1 MAAAQGQDVIKV
13 GAFIGMHGGIDPIR
27 TSTSKTTTS
36 DVSSHPTY
44 ECKISATELPD
55 GTKLF
60 APSNLG
66 YQYISSHIDISP
78 MIHGI
83 HKEYVELK
91 EKPPDYIKYCLEK
104 NNGIEKQHVD
114 MVNKYLDH
122 DRRALD
128 KSPETRLAQR
138 PKRFEFG
145 ELITLKPRI
154 KWKEHSHYITQ
165 KKYETHESDV
175 PPSSI
180 MFFCQEPLSEQSLE
194 DAKDAL
200 SGIRKLRKYTYTCQ
214 YDEQSRIYSIVFT
227 EDEYMI
233 AFEFILQ
240 IINTVLQAV
249 LPGRRYELSIFDFS
263 CSELFFDDALE
274 DELEGLTP
282 TFLYC
287 NNDGM
292 TYGTIHT
299 DVVSRHIDDKQ
310 RLAFA
315 GEYEGSPG
323 RRMRSEFKPDQTGP
337 SHTPSPAHPPTPYIV
352 IRLDDPIKEF
362 LDLDTRGEP
371 RSRSVSPPG
380 GRLGG
385 RGGRTRI
392 RKKTHRKRN
401 TRRRRNGRF
410 RAKGSNRRTR
420 K

>member
-1 MAAAQGQDVIKV
+1 MAAAQGPDVIKV
-13 GAFIGMHGGIDPIR
+13 GAFIGMHGGIDPRR
-27 TSTSKTTTS
+27 TSSKTTTS
-36 DVSSHPTY
+36 DDSSHPTY
-44 ECKISATELPD
+44 ECEISATELPD

-180 MFFCQEPLSEQSLE
+180 MFFCQEALSEQSLQ
-194 DAKDAL
+194 DATAAL

-214 YDEQSRIYSIVFT
+214 YDEPSCIYSIVFT

-233 AFEFILQ
+233 AFEFILK

-249 LPGRRYELSIFDFS
+249 LQGHRYELSIFDFS

-287 NNDGM
+287 DDDGM

-299 DVVSRHIDDKQ
+299 DVVSRHIADKEE
-310 RLAFA
+310 LAYA
-315 GEYEGSPG
+315 GEYEGSPI
-323 RRMRSEFKPDQTGP
+323 RRMRSEFKPDQPVP
-337 SHTPSPAHPPTPYIV
+337 SYSPSPAHPPTAVIV

-362 LDLDTRGEP
+362 LDLDTRVELQP
-371 RSRSVSPPG
+371 QSVSPP
-380 GRLGG
+380 RSKQKIKE
-385 RGGRTRI
+385 GGRTRI
-392 RKKTHRKRN
+392 RKKTHRKRI

>member
-13 GAFIGMHGGIDPIR
+13 GAFIGMHGGIDPSL
-27 TSTSKTTTS
+27 TSRKTITS
-36 DVSSHPTY
+36 DDSSPPTY
-44 ECKISATELPD
+44 ECEISATKLPD
-55 GTKLF
+55 DTKLF

-114 MVNKYLDH
+114 MVNKYLGN
-122 DRRALD
+122 DRRALN

-165 KKYETHESDV
+165 KKYETHKSDV
-175 PPSSI
+175 PPCSI
-180 MFFCQEPLSEQSLE
+180 MFFCQGTLSEQSLQ
-194 DAKDAL
+194 DAMAAL
-200 SGIRKLRKYTYTCQ
+200 NHIHELRKYTCK
-214 YDEQSRIYSIVFT
+214 YDKESRIYSIVFT

-249 LPGRRYELSIFDFS
+249 LPDRRYELSIFDFS

-274 DELEGLTP
+274 AELEGLTP

-287 NNDGM
+287 DDDGM

-310 RLAFA
+310 RLAYA

-323 RRMRSEFKPDQTGP
+323 RRMRSEFKPDQPVP
-337 SHTPSPAHPPTPYIV
+337 SYSPSPAHPPTPVIV
-352 IRLDDPIKEF
+352 VRLDDTIKEF
-362 LDLDTRGEP
+362 LDLDTRVELQP
-371 RSRSVSPPG
+371 QSVSPP
-380 GRLGG
+380 RSKQKIKE
-385 RGGRTRI
+385 GGRTRI
-392 RKKTHRKRN
+392 RKKTHRKRI

-410 RAKGSNRRTR
+410 RSKGSNRRTR

>member
-1 MAAAQGQDVIKV
+1 MAWAQGPDVIKV
-13 GAFIGMHGGIDPIR
+13 GAFIGMHGGIDPR
-27 TSTSKTTTS
+27 CTSRKTITS
-36 DVSSHPTY
+36 DDSSPPTY
-44 ECKISATELPD
+44 ECEISATELPD

-83 HKEYVELK
+83 HKEYVALK

-114 MVNKYLDH
+114 KVNDYLGN
-122 DRRALD
+122 DRRALN

-165 KKYETHESDV
+165 KKYETHKSDV

-180 MFFCQEPLSEQSLE
+180 MFFCQEALSEQSLQ
-194 DAKDAL
+194 DAMSSL
-200 SGIRKLRKYTYTCQ
+200 SHIDELRKYTYTCK
-214 YDEQSRIYSIVFT
+214 YDEPSRIYSIVFT
-227 EDEYMI
+227 EDEHMI
-233 AFEFILQ
+233 AFEFILE
-240 IINTVLQAV
+240 IINTVLRAV

-282 TFLYC
+282 TFIYC
-287 NNDGM
+287 DDDGM

-299 DVVSRHIDDKQ
+299 VVVSRHIDDKET
-310 RLAFA
+310 LAYA
-315 GEYEGSPG
+315 GEYTGSPDR
-323 RRMRSEFKPDQTGP
+323 RRMRSEFKQPQTVP
-337 SHTPSPAHPPTPYIV
+337 SFSPSPAHPTSVIV
-352 IRLDDPIKEF
+352 VRLEDPIKEF
-362 LDLDTRGEP
+362 LDLDTRVES

-392 RKKTHRKRN
+392 RKKTHRKRI